1 MKFESYHPVINLIYF
16 VYVIVCTVL
25 FRHPFFVLCSF
36 LSSFIYSVKLKGKK
50 ALILNII
57 LTILTV
63 PYALWYAFY
72 NHFGVTELRQNF
84 IGNSIT
90 LESTVYGLVLGFI
103 IISVV
108 MWMECVHDIMTA
120 DKWIYLLGR
129 ISPKCSLFLSI
140 ALRMIPRIKT
150 RHKKVDDAQC
160 SVGRGMRQGKFLR
173 RIFNWFREASMVLTW
188 FTEDLVT
195 VSDSMRSRGYT
206 LRGRTA
212 FSIYRFDNRDR
223 CFVLVMFFT
232 ISSCLAAHL
241 LDQTNILYDPR
252 IIFNPMTFMSYVF
265 YAVYMLSCLLPMIVE
280 IIGEESFRRSRGRV
294 SGKNTKLEAGR

>member
-36 LSSFIYSVKLKGKK
+36 LSSFIYSVKLKGRK

-90 LESTVYGLVLGFI
+90 LESTVYGFVLGFI
-103 IISVV
+103 IISVI
-108 MWMECVHDIMTA
+108 MWMECAHDIMTA

-129 ISPKCSLFLSI
+129 ISPKGSLFLSI
-140 ALRMIPRIKT
+140 ALRMIPRIKQ
-150 RHKKVDDAQC
+150 RHRKVDYAQ
-160 SVGRGMRQGKFLR
+160 
-173 RIFNWFREASMVLTW
+173 
-188 FTEDLVT
+188 
-195 VSDSMRSRGYT
+195 
-206 LRGRTA
+206 
-212 FSIYRFDNRDR
+212 
-223 CFVLVMFFT
+223 
-232 ISSCLAAHL
+232 
-241 LDQTNILYDPR
+241 
-252 IIFNPMTFMSYVF
+252 
-265 YAVYMLSCLLPMIVE
+265 
-280 IIGEESFRRSRGRV
+280 
-294 SGKNTKLEAGR
+294 